1 MHAILEHDT
10 ITIKH
15 GDKSVKLFRIISTT
29 GIMVKKPVID
39 KVNALIMWEDEF
51 IPRHTI
57 GGYVEN
63 INCLEGNSWI
73 DAQAKVWGNA
83 KIINSYIVDSAK
95 VYDSAIVNS
104 SFISNIAT
112 ICNNSEVT
120 NSWIADQV
128 VVKQNSKI
136 TDSKLFNSSLIF
148 GNAQVTGSVISNG
161 CYVMKN
167 AVVERCILKDTA
179 MVGGDA
185 KVIGCQLS
193 NRATF
198 TTGVHESK
206 NVDFDIELKSVIPD
220 AFYET
225 DF

>member
-1 MHAILEHDT
+1 MHAILEHDS

-15 GDKSVKLFRIISTT
+15 GDNAVKLFRIISTQ
-29 GIMVKKPVID
+29 GIMVKKPVVD
-39 KVNALIMWEDEF
+39 KTNLILRWEDEF
-51 IPRHTI
+51 IPKHTI
-57 GGYVEN
+57 GGYVERL
-63 INCLEGNSWI
+63 NCLEGNSWI
-73 DAQAKVWGNA
+73 DAQAKIWGDA

-95 VYDSAIVNS
+95 VYDHAVVKS
-104 SFISNIAT
+104 SYISNIAT
-112 ICNNSEVT
+112 ICNNSEIT

-136 TDSKLFNSSLIF
+136 IESKLFNSSLIF
-148 GNAQVTGSVISNG
+148 GNAQVTGSIISNG

-185 KVIGCQLS
+185 KVINCQLS
-193 NRATF
+193 NRSTF

-206 NVDFDIELKSVIPD
+206 NIDFDIELNSVIPD